1 MDKRTTGMLSYVTW
15 IGWLGAFLFGDREGA
30 KFELNQG
37 LVLAVASLIKRI
49 LEFLHF
55 PGFLTGFLGLA
66 IFVCC
71 IVGIYNA
78 YKGLEKELPLV
89 GAIKFLK

>member
-1 MDKRTTGMLSYVTW
+1 MNKKNTGMLCYITW
-15 IGWLGAFLFGDREGA
+15 IGWLVAFLFGDRESA

-55 PGFLTGFLGLA
+55 PGVLTGLLGLA
-66 IFVCC
+66 IFACC
-71 IVGIYNA
+71 VVGIYNA
-78 YKGLEKELPLV
+78 YKEQEKELPLV